1 MGKIQIKDT
10 IAQMNKLYIT
20 YRKQHLEQVGSG
32 AKASYVTQKFFL
44 TDKRV
49 REHLEGSKTIGL
61 KLGQQGLTK
70 FITFDVDFEDNP
82 DKAIRVTEHLVEH
95 ISQAYGI
102 PIKDIHVNFSGSK
115 GYHISLFFGAVGK
128 KVDSEEDTEKEVI
141 QDVALKAWYEEI
153 LRDTGYRPDEV
164 EFRATSGQG
173 LKLPLGI
180 HRKTNQFMHYMKY
193 EPNMI
198 EGYRLIPLNKE
209 ESFRY
214 FNSIQQIDLEAFIEL
229 VLKELD
235 TVALEPASF
244 TEPQA
249 YQTEQL
255 LSEIYTGGKSIS
267 GMIEETAEVLK
278 NNRLTYP
285 STRHRMTL
293 YMAIFLKEQ
302 GNTRED
308 TIGYINSVLLSTYDN
323 PETRGLI
330 SKDTSREFMLSEVVR
345 VTELTY
351 ERDYKFTT
359 RRKDITVTEEE
370 ILEILSIEK
379 WSLKKLALSILIH
392 SKRYADETGEFYMA
406 YSVMSRMGNT
416 QNRTRLL
423 EYVLELEKMKKATII
438 SRGKLNKNVTS
449 SETIYEANRYKMTLQ
464 SSELNS
470 NNVLVI
476 KDNNNVSLPELT
488 SRLID
493 EQTAKS
499 VIPQRQWYSHFREM
513 YA

>member
-1 MGKIQIKDT
+1 MKHT

-20 YRKQHLEQVGSG
+20 YRKQHLEQTGSG
-32 AKASYVTQKFFL
+32 AKASYITQKFFL
-44 TDKRV
+44 TDKRI

-95 ISQAYGI
+95 ISQTYGI
-102 PIKDIHVNFSGSK
+102 STKDIHVNFSGSK

-128 KVDSEEDTEKEVI
+128 KVDSEKDTEKEVI
-141 QDVALKAWYEEI
+141 QDVALKKWYEEI

-193 EPNMI
+193 EPQMI
-198 EGYRLIPLNKE
+198 EGYRLIPLSKE
-209 ESFRY
+209 ESFKY
-214 FNSIQQIDLEAFIEL
+214 FNSIQQIDLESFIEL
-229 VLKELD
+229 VLDELD
-235 TVALEPASF
+235 TVAGGQASF

-255 LSEIYTGGKSIS
+255 LSEIYTGGKSVNE
-267 GMIEETAEVLK
+267 MIEETVTVLT

-302 GNTRED
+302 GNSKTD
-308 TIGYINSVLLSTYDN
+308 TVSYINSVLLSTYDN

-330 SKDTSREFMLSEVVR
+330 SKDTSREYMLSESER
-345 VTELTY
+345 ITRLTY
-351 ERDYKFTT
+351 ERDYHFTT
-359 RRKDITVTEEE
+359 RRKDVTVTEEE
-370 ILEILSIEK
+370 ILEILSIKK
-379 WSLKKLALSILIH
+379 WHLKKLALSYLIH
-392 SKRYADETGEFYMA
+392 SKRYADESGEFYMA
-406 YSVMSRMGNT
+406 YSVMTRMGNGK
-416 QNRTRLL
+416 NRTRLL
-423 EYVLELEKMKKATII
+423 DYVLELEKMKKIIVI
-438 SRGKLNKNVTS
+438 SRGILNTTMILS
-449 SETIYEANRYKMTLQ
+449 EETIYEANRYKMTLQ

-476 KDNNNVSLPELT
+476 KDNSKISLPELT
-488 SRLID
+488 SKLID
-493 EQTAKS
+493 GQTAKS
-499 VIPQRQWYSHFREM
+499 LLPRRQWENHFREM